1 MDGAGEEWNLKF
13 SFLAIEG
20 DATNDG
26 KLALYGS
33 LELEEEMY
41 CHNLGLVPRV
51 RIYFDDL
58 NDFLPK
64 PTNETGVRP
73 MKSRFP
79 DFGETFFFLGETFWV
94 KKGQKREQK

>member
-1 MDGAGEEWNLKF
+1 MDGAGEERNLKF
-13 SFLAIEG
+13 SFLAIVG

-41 CHNLGLVPRV
+41 CHNLVLVPRV

-73 MKSRFP
+73 MKSRFS